1 LLVDCTSAEEVLEIL
16 LNKDLIAINQDTL
29 GVPAKPLLKSERRDD
44 YMDVCATAAAA
55 TTAAATATATAT
67 AATTADEEK
76 NVGVEGNSPT
86 VLLWCVMNLP
96 IQLSTKTID

>member
-1 LLVDCTSAEEVLEIL
+1 M

-44 YMDVCATAAAA
+44 YMDVCATTATTTTTTAA
-55 TTAAATATATAT
+55 TTASTTA
-67 AATTADEEK
+67 ADEEK

>member
-1 LLVDCTSAEEVLEIL
+1 M

-44 YMDVCATAAAA
+44 YMDVCATTATTTTTTAA
-55 TTAAATATATAT
+55 TTATASTTASTTASAT
-67 AATTADEEK
+67 AATAADEEK

>member
-1 LLVDCTSAEEVLEIL
+1 MFEIL
-16 LNKDLIAINQDTL
+16 LNKELIAINQDTL

-44 YMDVCATAAAA
+44 YMDVCATTPT
-55 TTAAATATATAT
+55 TTAATA
-67 AATTADEEK
+67 ADEEK